1 MCYETGVADEHERP
15 VDRGVLTA
23 AVWLHDIGRPLER
36 QGTIENHG
44 DWAATEAK
52 DLLEADW

>member
-1 MCYETGVADEHERP
+1 M
-15 VDRGVLTA
+15 
-23 AVWLHDIGRPLER
+23 WLHDIGRPLER